1 MGDALRP
8 ACASAHFLLYHI
20 TGHDTIR
27 ICLQNI
33 RCDYDEYNK
42 Y

>member
-20 TGHDTIR
+20 TVHDTIK
-27 ICLQNI
+27 ICLKNI
-33 RCDYDEYNK
+33 RYNYDKYNK